1 MLAKSLIGLAL
12 VAGQVMANCRIGP
25 SYWCASI
32 PQAAQ
37 CSALPFCIQAVW
49 SKQRV
54 DKDTDEVC
62 DICKD
67 MVGQAR
73 DTLQSNETQEELRE
87 VFEGSCDLIPLK
99 VIRKVKIVFF
109 QSFFW
114 HLFLFL
120 SNKIS
125 VLIFVLKKINIF

>member
-1 MLAKSLIGLAL
+1 MLTKSLIGLAL

-54 DKDTDEVC
+54 DNDTDEVC
-62 DICKD
+62 DICKN
-67 MVGQAR
+67 MVGEAR

-87 VFEGSCDLIPLK
+87 VFEGSCNLIPLK
-99 VIRKVKIVFF
+99 VIRKVIFF
-109 QSFFW
+109 
-114 HLFLFL
+114 
-120 SNKIS
+120 
-125 VLIFVLKKINIF
+125 

>member
-1 MLAKSLIGLAL
+1 MILKSLLCLGL
-12 VAGQVMANCRIGP
+12 VAAQALANCRVGP

-49 SKQRV
+49 TKEAV
-54 DKDTDEVC
+54 AKDTDEVC

-99 VIRKVKIVFF
+99 PIRKVRRLFF
-109 QSFFW
+109 KL
-114 HLFLFL
+114 HILFSLYETL
-120 SNKIS
+120 
-125 VLIFVLKKINIF
+125 L